1 MSLIDSG
8 FECYATNGPADAR
21 AVFSFTLDGAE
32 RTKRILEDHHRNH
45 VGVTL
50 DWDGADP
57 EQRIS
62 LIFTFSPSW
71 KHNWSVRPATDASI
85 CL

>member
-1 MSLIDSG
+1 MTLIDSG
-8 FECYATNGPADAR
+8 FECYPTNGPADAR

-32 RTKRILEDHHRNH
+32 RSKRILEAHYSR

-62 LIFTFSPSW
+62 IVIETAPTW
-71 KHNWSVRPATDASI
+71 KLNWSVRPATAASN
-85 CL
+85 CP